1 MKNKIVYFTIN
12 VSIFIL
18 LLWLSK
24 GKSGGD
30 IFLILSYSILTVIQF
45 IYCLLF
51 AKIKED
57 LIGIIAGIIISVFIF
72 KVVDNQQSKQEIKV
86 INENLKIS

>member
-1 MKNKIVYFTIN
+1 MKNKIMNFIIN

-18 LLWLSK
+18 LLWLFK

-57 LIGIIAGIIISVFIF
+57 LIGIIVGIIISVFIF
-72 KVVDNQQSKQEIKV
+72 KVADNQQSKQEIKV